1 MRPRFTRPHLR
12 RYEYAGTSTPV
23 QATGTSRRSFGFSH
37 QTTGPLLR
45 SPFRRTFGKLSFS
58 GAFSPSRA
66 CDVSPAPGLAPCPGS
81 SPRLFFLSGRSC
93 CRCGGQFLTDRLR
106 QTPLGVVGVLVGV
119 SRFGICLRASCPSAD
134 HRGLIVRLQEIRIK
148 HSSTIFSCG
157 VFSAVFLLARADI
170 IRAFGRGP
178 RPALPTP
185 EARPACAAGDATPTF
200 SSRDCANC
208 SGQVVVACCT
218 C

>member
-1 MRPRFTRPHLR
+1 MRPRFPRPRFTRLR
-12 RYEYAGTSTPV
+12 SPGTS
-23 QATGTSRRSFGFSH
+23 SGFSH

-45 SPFRRTFGKLSFS
+45 SPFRRTFGELSFS

-81 SPRLFFLSGRSC
+81 SPRLLLVCRSC

-148 HSSTIFSCG
+148 HSSTIFSFG
-157 VFSAVFLLARADI
+157 VFSAVFLLARGGI
-170 IRAFGRGP
+170 TRALGRGP
-178 RPALPTP
+178 RAALPTP
-185 EARPACAAGDATPTF
+185 EARPACAARDATPTF